1 MNITNSRFFS
11 LAAAVLAILVTVSAA
26 AQTSGKV
33 GSEPTSPSMQQT
45 APVVIDGE
53 VLFRVIGVSSYPAAV
68 RAKAVSERIG
78 AIAANR
84 SVDPGTIAISPHPLG
99 LRIAA
104 GGRLIMVVVD
114 ADAELEGLKLDQLAE
129 LLKIR
134 IGAAVKTYRQERD
147 PGFVRR
153 GIIHAVTAFVLTA
166 LAVAGFLLGTHWL
179 LLIIDRRYKRR
190 IQEVKIQSFRLIRSE
205 QIYAVLKAIIQVL
218 RTIVVVILVYV
229 AVYYVLDLFPWS
241 RLVAARMVE
250 VLIVPLRIVL
260 SSILDT
266 IPDLVFIAIVV
277 ILARFVLRLTFLFFR
292 AVERGAVRS
301 ANFEPEWALPTYK
314 VVRLGIVAFALV
326 IAYPYIPGSDTAAFK
341 GVSIFAG
348 VVLSLGSSSVISNMI
363 AGYTMIYRK
372 AFGIG
377 DWIKVGTTVGEVI
390 ERRLLVTQLKSPKN
404 EAIVVPNSQVMN
416 MEIVNFSEL
425 AKDNGLVLHTTV
437 GIGYEVPW
445 RQVEAML
452 IEAANRTEGLL
463 SGHTPFVRE
472 VSLGDFAVTYELN
485 VYCDDP
491 RRMAA
496 LYAHLHRNI
505 LDVFNENGVQ
515 IMTPHYEGD
524 PETPKLALNE
534 GDYASPVNSSS
545 KIATIEK

>member
-1 MNITNSRFFS
+1 MKITYSRFFY
-11 LAAAVLAILVTVSAA
+11 LAAAVLATVVTVSAN
-26 AQTSGKV
+26 AQTSGTV
-33 GSEPTSPSMQQT
+33 GSEFSSPSIHET

-53 VLFRVIGVSSYPAAV
+53 ILFRVRGVSSYPAAV
-68 RAKAVSERIG
+68 RAKAVGERIG

-84 SVDPGTIAISPHPLG
+84 SVDPDTIAISPHPLG

-104 GGRLIMVVVD
+104 GERVIMVIAD

-524 PETPKLALNE
+524 PETPKLAAKE
-534 GDYASPVNSSS
+534 GGYIPAATAGP
-545 KIATIEK
+545 KIGTIEN